1 MTWVDWAIV
10 IVLVAS
16 VAGGLAQGFFR
27 TACSLIG
34 LILGLSLAAWNY
46 GHVAALFLPLV
57 RIEPVADAIAFFLI
71 ALLVMGLANL
81 LGTILSRAFEWMGL
95 GCLNTIAGGVL
106 GFFQGAVLVTLG
118 ILVAVAFFPQ
128 SQLLSQS
135 RLAKQ
140 FYGACHLT
148 SQMTPEELAEKVRY
162 GLRLLEQES
171 PPWMHPGSGAK

>member
-10 IVLVAS
+10 IVLAAS

-57 RIEPVADAIAFFLI
+57 RIEGVADAIAFFLI
-71 ALLVMGLANL
+71 ALLVMALANL
-81 LGTILSRAFEWMGL
+81 VGTMMSRAFEWMGL
-95 GCLNTIAGGVL
+95 GCLDVIAGGVL
-106 GFFQGAVLVTLG
+106 GFFQGALLVTLG

-128 SQLLSQS
+128 AQWLAQS

-148 SQMTPEELAEKVRY
+148 SRMSPEELAQKVRY
-162 GLRLLEQES
+162 GLRLLEQDS
-171 PPWMHPGSGAK
+171 PPWMHPGNGAK